1 MRVSCVAELI
11 PRTDKNH
18 EFELLFSLALHPFI
32 IADDVVQS
40 LKILTNPP
48 DFIFS
53 ITGQSL
59 IHLSISPFRANQLI
73 TELPKDPPRLRA
85 IVGQFRLSVGPA
97 LAHQERDDN
106 MQMPEWYW
114 WSRNHQKETQDFGLE
129 YLHCQFSLHRFL
141 LLRQALTAA
150 SLSSVSKILYLD

>member
-1 MRVSCVAELI
+1 MNSERFVNNHVQIRHLVKNIIRWWVLQIMWKTFKCHLDRSMRLSCVAELI

-18 EFELLFSLALHPFI
+18 EFELLFSLALHLFI

-40 LKILTNPP
+40 LKILTNPL

-59 IHLSISPFRANQLI
+59 IHLSISPFSVQINW
-73 TELPKDPPRLRA
+73 LPKVPKYPPRLWA
-85 IVGQFRLSVGPA
+85 TFGQFRLSVGPA

-114 WSRNHQKETQDFGLE
+114 
-129 YLHCQFSLHRFL
+129 
-141 LLRQALTAA
+141 
-150 SLSSVSKILYLD
+150 

>member
-1 MRVSCVAELI
+1 MRFSCVAELI
-11 PRTDKNH
+11 PRTDKTH
-18 EFELLFSLALHPFI
+18 EFELLFSHALHLFI
-32 IADDVVQS
+32 IADDVVPS
-40 LKILTNPP
+40 LKILTNPL

-53 ITGQSL
+53 TTGQSL
-59 IHLSISPFRANQLI
+59 IHLSISPFSANQLI

-114 WSRNHQKETQDFGLE
+114 
-129 YLHCQFSLHRFL
+129 
-141 LLRQALTAA
+141 
-150 SLSSVSKILYLD
+150 